1 MLFLDALL
9 VILLAVRV
17 QSIIL
22 TKVYDFHSTG
32 VLLYDTLFSTPPW
45 EPLLKNLVERGTIFG
60 D

>member
-22 TKVYDFHSTG
+22 KKGYDFHSTG
-32 VLLYDTLFSTPPW
+32 VLLYDTLFCTLP
-45 EPLLKNLVERGTIFG
+45 
-60 D
+60 